1 MKKLRTLFAA
11 ATILVAT
18 SAFAAPGPDKVSER
32 VKSEFEKFFT
42 GALNVKWEVKDD
54 FYFATFDLNAKE
66 VNAAYNTVGQLL
78 GVSRVLKTEELP
90 LGISF
95 AIADRYTGYS
105 VAKTVTEITYEGQT
119 SYYVNVENEKKFLK
133 LKCTGNGEIAVDK
146 KVKKNR

>member
-18 SAFAAPGPDKVSER
+18 SAFATPGPDKVSER
-32 VKSEFEKFFT
+32 VKNEFEKSFT
-42 GALNVKWEVKDD
+42 GASNIKWEVKQD

-66 VNAAYNTVGQLL
+66 VSAAYDMGGELL
-78 GVSRVLKTEELP
+78 GVSRILKTGELP
-90 LGISF
+90 FGISF
-95 AIADRYTGYS
+95 ATAERYAGYN

-119 SYYVNVENEKKFLK
+119 CYYVNVENDKKFLK

-146 KVKKNR
+146 KVKKYR